1 MLGARVNRQLMIA
14 VGLVAIFVSIAML
27 TGHTR
32 TPMQLCVALLLINFG
47 WVLSLSYYMAL
58 ITTNDPTG
66 KLTPLVSIT
75 LMGAAAVTPAL
86 IALLVEGSNQQ
97 LIFLLGTSALVVAFA
112 ITCLGG
118 WLKGAQERLSASA

>member
-1 MLGARVNRQLMIA
+1 MIA
-14 VGLVAIFVSIAML
+14 VGLVAVFISIAML

-32 TPMQLCVALLLINFG
+32 TPMQLCVALLLLNFG

-86 IALLVEGSNQQ
+86 IAMLVEGSNQQ
-97 LIFLLGTSALVVAFA
+97 LIFLLGTGALVIAFA
-112 ITCLGG
+112 VTCLGAG
-118 WLKGAQERLSASA
+118 RRGMSSKAAY

>member
-1 MLGARVNRQLMIA
+1 
-14 VGLVAIFVSIAML
+14 VGLVAVFISIAML
-27 TGHTR
+27 TGHAR
-32 TPMQLCVALLLINFG
+32 TPMQLFVALLLINFG

-86 IALLVEGSNQQ
+86 IAMLVEGSNQQ
-97 LIFLLGTSALVVAFA
+97 LIFLLGTGALVIAFA
-112 ITCLGG
+112 VTCLGAG
-118 WLKGAQERLSASA
+118 RRGMSRKAAY

>member
-1 MLGARVNRQLMIA
+1 MRVWPVVLA
-14 VGLVAIFVSIAML
+14 
-27 TGHTR
+27 
-32 TPMQLCVALLLINFG
+32 INFG

-86 IALLVEGSNQQ
+86 IAMLVEGSNQQ
-97 LIFLLGTSALVVAFA
+97 LIFLLGTGALVIAFA
-112 ITCLGG
+112 VTCLGAG
-118 WLKGAQERLSASA
+118 RRGMSSKAAY